1 MTMGQKR
8 NAYSKEF
15 KEQAVAMLNSGRSG
29 KQIEAELGLC
39 SGLVY
44 RWRDQMR
51 TKGEEPFPGNGN
63 DRDQELARLRRE
75 LAQAQEERDILRKAV
90 AIFSNPK
97 K

>member
-8 NAYSKEF
+8 NTYSKEF

-29 KQIEAELGLC
+29 KQIEAELGL
-39 SGLVY
+39 STGLVY

-51 TKGEEPFPGNGN
+51 AKGEEAFPGNGN
-63 DRDQELARLRRE
+63 NGAEEVAQLRRK
-75 LAQAQEERDILRKAV
+75 LAQAEEERDILRKAV